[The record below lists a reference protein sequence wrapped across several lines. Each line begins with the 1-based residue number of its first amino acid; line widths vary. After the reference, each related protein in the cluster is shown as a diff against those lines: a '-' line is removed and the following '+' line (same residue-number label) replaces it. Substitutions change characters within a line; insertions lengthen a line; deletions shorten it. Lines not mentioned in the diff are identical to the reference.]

1 MIVSLVLG
9 IFLLSIIFYISRAVK
24 LSQRRNFIRH
34 YKFPPGLLQKL
45 QATHPQI
52 QAKEFSLV
60 AQALRQFFLAYLLS
74 NKQLVA
80 MPSRIA
86 DDLWHEFILYT
97 KQYAAFCQ
105 QAFGEFFHHTPAAAM
120 GVQKETN
127 TGLRR
132 IWWYVCKEENI
143 APRKPLR
150 MPLLFALD
158 SKLNVAHGHQ
168 YTLASM
174 AVLGKQQEDA
184 CGDVT
189 TTAATSSGCGGSSNS
204 VDIFSDDRVDGDTSG
219 FGDSGSDSS
228 GGDSG
233 GSDGGSSCGGGGCG
247 GGD

>member
-9 IFLLSIIFYISRAVK
+9 AFLLGIIIYISRAVK

-45 QATHPQI
+45 QVRHPQI
-52 QAKEFSLV
+52 QAKEFSLI
-60 AQALRQFFLAYLLS
+60 AQALRQFFLGYLLS
-74 NKQLVA
+74 NKQPVG

-97 KQYAAFCQ
+97 KQYAEFCQ

-120 GVQKETN
+120 GAHKETN

-132 IWWYVCKEENI
+132 IWWYCCKEENI

-158 SKLNVAHGHQ
+158 SKLNVTHGHR

-174 AVLGKQQEDA
+174 AVLGKQQEDTS
-184 CGDVT
+184 GDVT
-189 TTAATSSGCGGSSNS
+189 TTATASSGCGGSSNS
-204 VDIFSDDRVDGDTSG
+204 VDIFSDQSVDGDTSG
-219 FGDSGSDSS
+219 FGDSGSDS
-228 GGDSG
+228 GGSG
-233 GSDGGSSCGGGGCG
+233 GSDGGSCGGGGCG

>member
-1 MIVSLVLG
+1 VITSLVLG
-9 IFLLSIIFYISRAVK
+9 VFLLSIIFYISRAVK

-34 YKFPPGLLQKL
+34 YRFPPGLLQKL
-45 QATHPQI
+45 QGPHPQI
-52 QAKEFSLV
+52 QAKDYALV

-74 NKQLVA
+74 NKQPVA

-97 KQYAAFCQ
+97 KQYAEFCRL
-105 QAFGEFFHHTPAAAM
+105 AFGEFFHHTPAAAM
-120 GVQKETN
+120 GAAKDSN

-132 IWWYVCKEENI
+132 IWWHVCKEENI

-158 SKLNVAHGHQ
+158 GKLNIKHGHR

-174 AVLGKQQEDA
+174 GIL
-184 CGDVT
+184 
-189 TTAATSSGCGGSSNS
+189 AAQPLASSGEGSSSTSASGCGGSANS
-204 VDIFSDDRVDGDTSG
+204 VSIFSDESVDGDTSG
-219 FGDSGSDSS
+219 FGDSGSS
-228 GGDSG
+228 
-233 GSDGGSSCGGGGCG
+233 GSDSDGASCSGGCG

>member
-9 IFLLSIIFYISRAVK
+9 LVLLSIIVYISRAVK

-34 YKFPPGLLQKL
+34 YKFPPGLLKKL

-74 NKQLVA
+74 NKQPVA

-97 KQYAAFCQ
+97 KQYAEFCRL
-105 QAFGEFFHHTPAAAM
+105 AFGEFFHHTPAAAM
-120 GVQKETN
+120 GAHKETN

-132 IWWYVCKEENI
+132 IWWYACKEENI

-158 SKLNVAHGHQ
+158 SKLRIARGH
-168 YTLASM
+168 YYSLASM
-174 AVLGKQQEDA
+174 ALLGKQKDDQS
-184 CGDVT
+184 DVEVAST
-189 TTAATSSGCGGSSNS
+189 SSSGCGGSSNS
-204 VDIFSDDRVDGDTSG
+204 VDIFNDDTVDGDTSG

-233 GSDGGSSCGGGGCG
+233 GSDGGSCGGGGCG

>member
-9 IFLLSIIFYISRAVK
+9 AILLGIIFYISRAVK

-45 QATHPQI
+45 QQTHPQI
-52 QAKEFSLV
+52 QAKEYSLV
-60 AQALRQFFLAYLLS
+60 AQGLRQFFLSYLLC
-74 NKQLVA
+74 NKQPVA

-97 KQYAAFCQ
+97 KQYAEFCQ
-105 QAFGEFFHHTPAAAM
+105 QAFGDFFHHTPSAAM
-120 GVQKETN
+120 GAHKETN

-132 IWWYVCKEENI
+132 IWWYSCKEENI
-143 APRKPLR
+143 GPRKPLR

-158 SKLNVAHGHQ
+158 SKLSIKRGHY

-174 AVLGKQQEDA
+174 ALLGKQEADENA
-184 CGDVT
+184 NGH
-189 TTAATSSGCGGSSNS
+189 TSGSCGGSSSDS
-204 VDIFSDDRVDGDTSG
+204 VSIFSDEGVDGSTSG
-219 FGDSGSDSS
+219 FGDSGSS
-228 GGDSG
+228 GGDS

-247 GGD
+247 GD

>member
-1 MIVSLVLG
+1 MLGTLVLG
-9 IFLLSIIFYISRAVK
+9 AILLGIIFYISRAVK

-45 QATHPQI
+45 QQTHPQI

-60 AQALRQFFLAYLLS
+60 AQGLRQFFLSYLLC
-74 NKQLVA
+74 NKQYVA

-97 KQYAAFCQ
+97 KQYAEFCQ

-120 GVQKETN
+120 GARRESN

-132 IWWYVCKEENI
+132 IWWYTCKEENI

-158 SKLNVAHGHQ
+158 GKLNIARGHY
-168 YTLASM
+168 YTLSAM
-174 AVLGKQQEDA
+174 ALLGKQEQADITNQ
-184 CGDVT
+184 T
-189 TTAATSSGCGGSSNS
+189 TGSCGGSSNS

-219 FGDSGSDSS
+219 FGDSGGS
-228 GGDSG
+228 GSDSG

-247 GGD
+247 GD

>member
-9 IFLLSIIFYISRAVK
+9 LVLLSIIVYISRAVK

-34 YKFPPGLLQKL
+34 YKFPPGLLKKL

-74 NKQLVA
+74 NKQPVA

-97 KQYAAFCQ
+97 KQYAEFCRL
-105 QAFGEFFHHTPAAAM
+105 AFGEFFHHTPAAAM
-120 GVQKETN
+120 GAHKETN

-132 IWWYVCKEENI
+132 IWWYSCKEENI
-143 APRKPLR
+143 SPRKPLR

-158 SKLNVAHGHQ
+158 SKLNITRGHL

-174 AVLGKQQEDA
+174 AVLSKQQEDTS
-184 CGDVT
+184 GEITT
-189 TTAATSSGCGGSSNS
+189 TTASSSGCGGSSNS
-204 VDIFSDDRVDGDTSG
+204 VDIFSDDTIDGDTSG
-219 FGDSGSDSS
+219 FGESGSDSS

-233 GSDGGSSCGGGGCG
+233 GSDGGSCGGGGCG